1 LNITAPFFAVDTK
14 PAAAFPFKAAAISFR
29 RFWKSFSR
37 AFVKRTKKVDQTA
50 EACFDDASRYPANRE
65 SVAGE
70 IRTSEFHAR
79 RETPE
84 RAPFLFP

>member
-37 AFVKRTKKVDQTA
+37 ALKRTKKVDQTA